1 MNETDVVLP
10 SPQIELPVPTPDV
23 WTRNR
28 DYFVSHRD
36 ELMKEYRGKYVAVH
50 DGRIVAIGDDKLEA
64 AKAGYAQCGR
74 VPVYVGFVSEEG
86 PRRIRMPSP
95 IRVVKRVP

>member
-1 MNETDVVLP
+1 MNETDVILP
-10 SPQIELPVPTPDV
+10 SPQIELPVPIPDV

-50 DGRIVAIGDDKLEA
+50 DGLIVAIGDDKLEV
-64 AKAGYAQCGR
+64 AKAGYTQCGR
-74 VPVYVGFVSEEG
+74 VPVYVGFVGEAE

-95 IRVVKRVP
+95 IRVAKRVR